1 MKNQIKTELIR
12 GYCTQLLRF
21 GCKWREWP
29 PYPRISRLWPR
40 AFSISL
46 VDSLRGSFVWGL
58 CHWSFIPQRGTR
70 AVHWGQGL
78 LFSSFDGLTVGLW
91 TLDHEPVASSTVAL
105 VSRTLC
111 NVPRSFRCWKGF
123 SEGNERCYRCT
134 RGSDCAATRII
145 AFAKVQRREFS
156 ILKIISGGKTLHISS
171 RGLRQ

>member
-1 MKNQIKTELIR
+1 VDQRQRVT
-12 GYCTQLLRF
+12 
-21 GCKWREWP
+21 P
-29 PYPRISRLWPR
+29 PNPYSSPAGPRTGAPNPRAPRLGPR

-46 VDSLRGSFVWGL
+46 VNSLRGSFVWGL

-70 AVHWGQGL
+70 AVHWGPGL

-91 TLDHEPVASSTVAL
+91 NPDHEPVASSTVAF

-156 ILKIISGGKTLHISS
+156 IPKITSGGKNIAY
-171 RGLRQ
+171 QFW